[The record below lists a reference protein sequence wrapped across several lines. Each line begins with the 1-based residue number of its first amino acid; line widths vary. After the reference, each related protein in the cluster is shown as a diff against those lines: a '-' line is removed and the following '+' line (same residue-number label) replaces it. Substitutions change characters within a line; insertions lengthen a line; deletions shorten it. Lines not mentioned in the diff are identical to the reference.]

1 MGKGITGALRASPT
15 NQLRLKLYQGR
26 TGSESLVRLLSPYS
40 VAEWW
45 IQFIFNKV
53 VGQTRSNCHD
63 KNEKQ
68 AEPERSIAVHLEL
81 HAIVVALRKEVEHE
95 LGVKCE
101 VEHKVKDDTSPNEK
115 VINPRPVLREKRD
128 LTRTTRTLLKLL
140 KGFPRLFFAKS
151 KVWYNC
157 KTHQQK

>member
-1 MGKGITGALRASPT
+1 MGKGITGALRASLT
-15 NQLRLKLYQGR
+15 NQLWLKLYQGK

-53 VGQTRSNCHD
+53 VGQTRCNCHD
-63 KNEKQ
+63 KNKKQ
-68 AEPERSIAVHLEL
+68 AEPERSIAVNLEL
-81 HAIVVALRKEVEHE
+81 HTIVVALRKEVEHE

-101 VEHKVKDDTSPNEK
+101 VEHKVKDDAAPNEK

-128 LTRTTRTLLKLL
+128 LT
-140 KGFPRLFFAKS
+140 
-151 KVWYNC
+151 
-157 KTHQQK
+157 KTIRMVIKTFKRISRAFIC